1 MAAEICPDCLLPVA
15 MHELYRDGRCPV
27 VRFAG
32 VPVVV
37 DPTIEPGTAELRN
50 DEGCTVARIRGIE

>member
-1 MAAEICPDCLLPVA
+1 